1 MKNILLFLASLSQ
14 PLTETTSMP
23 KSTAFIEIQ
32 DKAELPMLNPDLKL
46 RQTSKIRLS
55 NGLEVLLISDPEAD
69 QSSASMAVS
78 AGSWNDPEQYPGMAH
93 FCEHMLFLGTK
104 KYPDANAFMTRI
116 SDFGGITNAFT
127 QPHQTVY
134 MFSCKHDGF
143 LENVD
148 RFSRFFIDPIFN
160 QVHVER
166 ELHAVEQEYAKN
178 LENDRWREHMIF
190 KELSNPSHPHR
201 KFSSGNAETLS
212 GIPSQSLIDWHK
224 QHYGAEQMHLFV
236 YSNIPMDQLKSDI
249 GKMFNEVPKLKAK
262 PTTASTEPI
271 LSEKQLGQI
280 AFIKPIQDQQML
292 TLSWELPPSLSEDE
306 TQSGSLIAYALNRG
320 QQNSLYEK
328 LKSEQLINSLGIYA
342 EEMGGNDHRFFY
354 VLIDLSDK
362 GAKNVQE
369 TVLRVFEAIEGL
381 RHTGVP
387 NYLFQE
393 KNVISELKFQYQ
405 SRQDAFRMAES
416 IGESLP
422 NEPLSTYPRAQ
433 LLASGYSPEKVEQ
446 TLALLKPENCYIAYS
461 ASPSITGVQ
470 PDQKERWFGAEYALK
485 PIPKEW
491 LTSWQS
497 AKPNPAILLAEPN
510 QFLPSNFNQVAV
522 TSTKPTLL
530 AESSSGIAYYC
541 RAPEFSAPEAVIHLH
556 IRSEQLTGSTK
567 SEVLTALYLDHLT
580 DHIQPTLAAARVAG
594 LNTRFDLDKVK
605 LHVQISGFNHKAPL
619 LLAEVLKQMPLTPP
633 TKEEFEIYVSRHKKD
648 YANAEKALPVSQ
660 AKDLL
665 ESVLMTDRANSSE
678 KLAALQTITFEDFF
692 QFHKKL
698 FNKTYTEALFAGN
711 LTLHDAQS
719 SWIDV
724 QHILSKGIYPKSE
737 HVQAKVLQLPDQNGP
752 FSLLRPTAAQGNA
765 TILAID
771 VGNFTFDSKSSQEIL
786 GAALRE
792 AFFNELRTKQK
803 TGYIA
808 RAEPT
813 EIEEK
818 LFQLFLVQSN
828 SHHPEDLLCRFE
840 LFIEEFLQTIDEQ
853 VPLERFETL
862 KQSAIHSLKTRFRNL
877 KDKSSLWNQ
886 LAFDKRGDFDYV
898 NKRIASLQDLSYDQF
913 KEFAAVNLSRTN
925 LKRLAVLYEGRLNAP
940 FAYTPIETSHLR
952 EISSYSAKP
961 MDQAEEIQ
969 R

>member
-1 MKNILLFLASLSQ
+1 MKNLLLFLASLSQ
-14 PLTETTSMP
+14 PLTEIPSMSKP
-23 KSTAFIEIQ
+23 NSFLEVQ
-32 DKAELPMLNPDLKL
+32 DKAELPLLNPDLKL
-46 RQTSKIRLS
+46 RQTAKVRLK
-55 NGLEVLLISDPEAD
+55 NGLEVLLISDPQAD

-78 AGSWNDPEQYPGMAH
+78 AGSWNDPEVYPGMAH

-116 SDFGGITNAFT
+116 SDFGGVTNAFT

-160 QVHVER
+160 QIHVER

-190 KELSNPSHPHR
+190 KELANPKHPHH
-201 KFSSGNAETLS
+201 KFSSGNAKTLS

-224 QHYGAEQMHLFV
+224 AHYGAEQMHLFV
-236 YSNIPMDQLKSDI
+236 YSSIPMDQLKADI
-249 GKMFNEVPKLKAK
+249 GTMFNEVPKLEKK
-262 PTTASTEPI
+262 QTIGSTEPI
-271 LSEKQLGQI
+271 LSQKQQGKI

-292 TLSWELPPSLSEDE
+292 TLSWELPPSLSDDD
-306 TQSGSLIAYALNRG
+306 TQSGALIAYALNRG
-320 QQNSLYEK
+320 QPNSLYEK

-354 VLIDLSDK
+354 VAIDLSDK
-362 GAKNVQE
+362 GTQNVQE
-369 TVLRVFEAIEGL
+369 TVLRVFEAIAGL
-381 RHTGVP
+381 RQTGVP
-387 NYLFQE
+387 NYLFEE

-405 SRQDAFRMAES
+405 SRQDAFKMAES

-422 NEPLSTYPRAQ
+422 NESLSTYPRKQ
-433 LLASGYSPEKVEQ
+433 LLASGYSPKRVAQ
-446 TLALLKPENCYIAYS
+446 TLALLKPETCYIAFS

-470 PDQKERWFGAEYALK
+470 PDQKERWFGAEYSLK
-485 PIPKEW
+485 PIPPEW
-491 LTSWQS
+491 LISWQI

-510 QFLPSNFNQVAV
+510 QFLPTNFNQVAV
-522 TSTKPTLL
+522 TSSKPTLL
-530 AESSSGIAYYC
+530 AESNNGIAYYC

-556 IRSEQLTGSTK
+556 IRSDELTGTTK
-567 SEVLTALYLDHLT
+567 SEVLAALYLDHLT
-580 DHIQPTLAAARVAG
+580 DHIQPTLATARVAG
-594 LNTRFDLDKVK
+594 LNTRFDLEKVK

-619 LLAEVLKQMPLTPP
+619 LLAEVLKQMPLKPP
-633 TKEEFEIYVSRHKKD
+633 TRDQFALYVSRHKKD
-648 YANAEKALPVSQ
+648 FANADKALPVAQ

-665 ESVLMTDRANSSE
+665 DSVLMTDRANSAE

-692 QFHKKL
+692 QFHKNL
-698 FNKTYTEALFAGN
+698 FNKTFTEALFAGN
-711 LTLHDAQS
+711 LTLHEAQS

-724 QHILSKGIYPKSE
+724 QHILSKGVYPKAE
-737 HVQAKVLQLPDQNGP
+737 HIQAKVLQLPEENGP
-752 FSLLRPTAAQGNA
+752 FSLIRATEAQGNA
-765 TILAID
+765 AILAID
-771 VGNFTFDSKSSQEIL
+771 MGNFSFDAKSSQEVL

-792 AFFNELRTKQK
+792 SFFNELRTKQK

-818 LFQLFLVQSN
+818 LFQQFYVQSN
-828 SHHPEDLLCRFE
+828 SHHPDDLLCRFE
-840 LFIEEFLQTIDEQ
+840 LFIEEFLQTIDEL
-853 VPLERFETL
+853 VPIERFETL

-877 KDKSSLWNQ
+877 KDKSSLWNL
-886 LAFDKRGDFDYV
+886 LAFDKQGDFEYV
-898 NKRIASLQDLSYDQF
+898 NKRIASLHTLKYEQF
-913 KEFAAVNLSRTN
+913 KEFARLNLSRTN
-925 LKRLAVLYEGRLNAP
+925 LKRLAVLYEGKLSAP
-940 FAYTPIETSHLR
+940 FTYTPIEPSNLR
-952 EISSYSAKP
+952 EISRYNAKSSNVK
-961 MDQAEEIQ
+961 EGVL